1 MMGLSEEFLFNHGD
15 LWCPSSMLVFGG
27 VYTQTNINELGP
39 ADLLALFP
47 VHSAEGAIAG
57 EYLSH
62 AMKHRPQS
70 KLMTESMK
78 KVFFKEI
85 SWD

>member
-1 MMGLSEEFLFNHGD
+1 
-15 LWCPSSMLVFGG
+15 MLVFGG

-85 SWD
+85 SWH